1 MNLTNKQLTEAY
13 AKRLSLT
20 EAAYGKLHE
29 GHALPEHLKN
39 TTAQLISNTNRL
51 WKESFSNSVGT
62 QLGDMGTF
70 KKFTLDITQVAIPNL
85 IAPEL
90 VLVRPMASRTGY
102 IQYIQFVAAS
112 NKGGIQQGD
121 VFNDPFHL
129 GDMGEDR
136 VRYTSQAVAEIVE
149 LDAEGKGHLAW
160 TPISPKFAPEL
171 VGAESGATIEV
182 VDAAT
187 GEIKVTGAEGQ
198 VKVKYL
204 YDQVF
209 IPAND
214 IPTLGMRVQGLALEA
229 KPRRIAIYFDQ
240 MAAFQ
245 AKTEMGLDL
254 GEVLAKQA
262 IAEISYEI
270 DTEIVK
276 LLATSAP
283 VDETLKFNKRIPAGI
298 SMAEHYE
305 AFSETIEQ
313 ASRII
318 YDRTKKY
325 RANYI
330 VVASNVV
337 PMLSL
342 MRGWKA
348 SASAVRSGPYAA
360 GTLNGLKVFVS
371 PALEAGKWFAG
382 FNGDD
387 LMTSAAIYAPYMVIA
402 PTALLNFADGGNSQG
417 FMTLYDLKLL
427 NASLLVAGEVIDAK
441 DANAI
446 QVVPTAEVGA

>member
-1 MNLTNKQLTEAY
+1 MKLNQRQLTEAY
-13 AKRLSLT
+13 AKRLSVT
-20 EAAYGKLHE
+20 EAAYQNIHNGSS
-29 GHALPEHLKN
+29 LPEHLKN
-39 TTAQLISNTNRL
+39 ATAQLMSNTNTLFREAL
-51 WKESFSNSVGT
+51 SNSTGV

-70 KKFTLDITQVAIPNL
+70 KKFTLDIVQVALPNL

-90 VLVRPMASRTGY
+90 VITRPMASRTGF
-102 IQYIQFVAAS
+102 IQYIQFVASSA
-112 NKGGIQQGD
+112 KGGIKQGD

-129 GDMGEDR
+129 GEMTDER
-136 VRYTSQAVAEIVE
+136 VDYTSQAVAEIVKVGE
-149 LDAEGKGHLAW
+149 DGTAKLAW
-160 TPISPKFAPEL
+160 TPISAAFKPEL

-187 GEIKVTGAEGQ
+187 GEVRIEGATGD

-204 YDQVF
+204 YDQVR

-214 IPTLGMRVQGLALEA
+214 IPTIGMRVQGLALEA

-245 AKTEMGLDL
+245 AKTEMGIDMAD
-254 GEVLAKQA
+254 VLAKQA
-262 IAEISYEI
+262 VSEISYEI
-270 DTEIVK
+270 DTEVVK

-283 VDETLKFNKRIPAGI
+283 VDETLKFNKRPIAGI
-298 SMAEHYE
+298 SLAEHYE
-305 AFSETIEQ
+305 AFAETIGQ

-325 RANYI
+325 AANYM
-330 VVASNVV
+330 VCASNVI

-348 SASAVRSGPYAA
+348 AASGVRNGPYLA
-360 GTLNGLKVFVS
+360 GNLNGLKVFVS
-371 PALEAGKWFAG
+371 PALEAGKWFVG
-382 FNGDD
+382 YNGDD
-387 LMTSAAIYAPYMVIA
+387 LMTSAAIFAPYMPIA

-427 NASLLVAGEVIDAK
+427 NPILLVAGEVIDEK
-441 DANAI
+441 DVNAT
-446 QVVPTAEVGA
+446 QVLPTAEVGA